1 MGDRRTEA
9 SLFIVLLLAI
19 GACSEDDGPS
29 NSAPNTG
36 GATGSAGVAGTLGSG
51 GSSGGAGGAGGS
63 TAGSGGVGGSVDAA
77 ADSGGSGGSAGGLDG
92 SAGTSGVAGS
102 GGAGAFTGTPARPL
116 LPDSQAGDFTI
127 LKYLER
133 GGRVTAPVT
142 DNWDPTGGVGDVA
155 GFTPTYTVAAAG
167 GTHAT
172 VQAAINDAVVAGG
185 TTRRYIL
192 VAAGEHREVVCVP
205 ANAPPITLY
214 GSSADAAA
222 TVIVFDN
229 YSGKAKPV
237 GQPANP
243 CNPSTS
249 SGTFGTSGSATF
261 AAYAN
266 EFQAKNITF
275 ANDTNESVVTGSLQA
290 VALMTQADKL
300 VFENVRVL
308 GNQDTLYV
316 KTPSADTIS
325 RAYFKGAYVEGDVD
339 FIFGRG
345 TFVLDGCEIKYLTA
359 RQGTKGGNPLAPST
373 DARNVYGIL
382 VINSTFTAE
391 AGTAAGSIQL
401 GRAWDESQTDLAT
414 YTRNVA
420 TGIYPNGQALVRES
434 VLGAHIAAAPWRS
447 AATTN
452 RPFNSQPGTVP
463 ANRLYEFA
471 NTGPGSAK

>member
-1 MGDRRTEA
+1 
-9 SLFIVLLLAI
+9 
-19 GACSEDDGPS
+19 
-29 NSAPNTG
+29 
-36 GATGSAGVAGTLGSG
+36 
-51 GSSGGAGGAGGS
+51 
-63 TAGSGGVGGSVDAA
+63 
-77 ADSGGSGGSAGGLDG
+77 
-92 SAGTSGVAGS
+92 
-102 GGAGAFTGTPARPL
+102 
-116 LPDSQAGDFTI
+116 
-127 LKYLER
+127 
-133 GGRVTAPVT
+133 
-142 DNWDPTGGVGDVA
+142 
-155 GFTPTYTVAAAG
+155 VAATG
-167 GTHAT
+167 GTHTT
-172 VQAAINDAVVAGG
+172 VQAAIDAAVAAGG

-192 VAAGEHREVVCVP
+192 VAPGEHREVVCVP
-205 ANAPPITLY
+205 GTAPPITLY

-249 SGTFGTSGSATF
+249 SGTYGTSGSATF

-275 ANDTNESVVTGSLQA
+275 SNNTNESAITGSLQA

-316 KTPSADTIS
+316 KSPSVDMIS
-325 RAYFKGAYVEGDVD
+325 RAYFKSSYVEGDVD
-339 FIFGRG
+339 FVFGRG

-373 DARNVYGIL
+373 DARNPYGIL

-434 VLGAHIAAAPWRS
+434 TLGAHIAAAPWRA